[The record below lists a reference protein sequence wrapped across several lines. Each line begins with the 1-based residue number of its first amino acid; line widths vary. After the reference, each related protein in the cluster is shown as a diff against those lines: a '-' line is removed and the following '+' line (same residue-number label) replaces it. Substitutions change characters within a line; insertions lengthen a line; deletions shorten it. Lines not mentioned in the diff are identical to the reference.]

1 MGFGKMLLG
10 GGLGFVL
17 GGPIG
22 ALIGALVGAFSGNK
36 DLLES
41 NGGNTGGYTGSHNP
55 KGAQSTSR
63 VSVGDIRVSTL
74 VLMAC
79 VMKADGRLLKSELQR
94 VKDFLNANYSE
105 GEARQALQFLKEL
118 LKKDIDPVAV
128 SQQIGQ
134 YVDYSTRL
142 EIVHMLLDLANAD
155 GDFDTRE
162 EAVIQ
167 QIAANMHLTQA
178 DYDSLAALYRKSQ
191 DANWAYTVLEISPD
205 ATDDE
210 VKKAYRAMALK
221 YHPDKVAGAGEEV
234 VKNATEKFRAVNEA
248 YEHIKAQR
256 GFK

>member
-1 MGFGKMLLG
+1 MGFGKMLLW

-22 ALIGALVGAFSGNK
+22 AIIGSFIGMFAGSTDVIHSSGRT
-36 DLLES
+36 D
-41 NGGNTGGYTGSHNP
+41 YGS
-55 KGAQSTSR
+55 GQGTQSSQGSSR
-63 VSVGDIRVSTL
+63 ASVGDIRVSTL

-94 VKDFLNANYSE
+94 VKEFLNANYDEE
-105 GEARQALQFLKEL
+105 GARQALQFLKEL

-134 YVDYSTRL
+134 HVDYSTRL

-167 QIAANMHLTQA
+167 QIAACMNITSA
-178 DYDSLAALYRKSQ
+178 DYDSLAALYRKAQ
-191 DANWAYTVLEISPD
+191 DADWAYTVLEITPD

-221 YHPDKVAGAGEEV
+221 YHPDKVADAGEEV

-256 GFK
+256 GLK

>member
-1 MGFGKMLLG
+1 MGFGKILLG

-22 ALIGALVGAFSGNK
+22 AVIGAIIGANAGEMGKLFSSDYTG
-36 DLLES
+36 S
-41 NGGNTGGYTGSHNP
+41 STGGYTHSQGTQGTPRAS
-55 KGAQSTSR
+55 A
-63 VSVGDIRVSTL
+63 GDIRVSIL

-94 VKDFLNANYSE
+94 VKDFLHANYGDE
-105 GEARQALQFLKEL
+105 EAKQALQFLKEL
-118 LKKDIDPVAV
+118 LGKEIDPVAV
-128 SQQIGQ
+128 SRQIAQ
-134 YVDYSTRL
+134 HVDYSTRL

-162 EAVIQ
+162 ETVIK
-167 QIAANMHLTQA
+167 QIASCMNLSTS
-178 DYDSLAALYRKSQ
+178 DYDSLAALYRKAQ
-191 DANWAYTVLEISPD
+191 DANWAYTVLEISPE

-221 YHPDKVAGAGEEV
+221 YHPDKVADAGEEV
-234 VKNATEKFRAVNEA
+234 LKNATEKFRAVNEA